1 MSFITQFL
9 PVRRYASAL
18 LRTVYFTLSLKSNS
32 CQNVWMGQTDFGM
45 EAFLDLPSALGIS
58 KNKSAFLWTLSQT
71 LNLENFAT
79 ARRSSQRVVKFIDEP
94 SA

>member
-32 CQNVWMGQTDFGM
+32 CQNVWMDQTDFGM

-58 KNKSAFLWTLSQT
+58 KKVLSSGTLSQT
-71 LNLENFAT
+71 LNLENSPQHVD
-79 ARRSSQRVVKFIDEP
+79 RRSV
-94 SA
+94 

>member
-58 KNKSAFLWTLSQT
+58 KNKSAFLWNFVPDSELRKFRHSTSIVAACSQIH
-71 LNLENFAT
+71 
-79 ARRSSQRVVKFIDEP
+79 R
-94 SA
+94 